1 MDGKSRQLCELALAA
16 LRAGSDEIAL
26 TALMGAIT
34 EAQKSA

>member
-1 MDGKSRQLCELALAA
+1 

-34 EAQKSA
+34 EVEKWA